1 MRTAKVTSKG
11 RVTIPAELRIKFGIK
26 QGIKIN
32 FVDEGDKI
40 RLQPINKD
48 YIRSQIGF
56 MKTKGKLLKE
66 LMREK
71 KKEMNYD

>member
-11 RVTIPAELRIKFGIK
+11 RVTIPAELRMKFGIK
-26 QGIKIN
+26 PGIKIN
-32 FVDEGDKI
+32 FIEEGDKI
-40 RLQPINKD
+40 RLQPVNKE
-48 YIRSQIGF
+48 YIKSQVGF

-71 KKEMNYD
+71 KKEKV